1 MSARARACRNCKKI
15 VVGNSCDNCG
25 STDLAVNYSGLLIV
39 LDPEKSRIAKELG
52 ITKPGHYAVKID

>member
-1 MSARARACRNCKKI
+1 M
-15 VVGNSCDNCG
+15 VGNSCDNCG